1 MTSRTFT
8 YLSWARRKVSGL
20 IVLGVCGVVPLLAGA
35 QSAPRTDSQA
45 YRLPR
50 YDEDWSFLR
59 AYPEKT
65 DWIDPIKFI
74 PLDDRGE
81 AYLSLGGEARETY
94 ERFHNP
100 NFGLQPQDPGGYLLQ
115 RYLVHADV
123 HTNPHTRFFVEMVS
137 ALENWRVG
145 GPRPVI
151 DEDKL
156 DFHQG
161 FFELRAYDSDN
172 RGGMIRLGRQE
183 LTLGSG
189 RLLALREGTNVPS
202 AFDGVRASLGKRG
215 LAVDIF
221 ATKPVST
228 KAGIADDPP
237 QAGNWFW
244 GFYLSRDAHKAGVR
258 APVPGFDV
266 YYFGLDRNP
275 AFFNEGVGHERRHTV
290 GVRAWNLEGSWNYDV
305 EAMLQFGTF
314 GNAGIHAFRIASD
327 TSYFFRGVTWH
338 PRLSFAV
345 DVASGDHDSNRST
358 LQTFNA
364 LFQSGTYSGR
374 AQILGPANTIRL
386 EPSVSVAPVKS
397 VSVSSGWGFYWRE
410 DIHDGLYGIAGNL
423 LVPGN
428 AAEARYEG
436 SRPIFQIDWQVDRH
450 FSVHANYIYVFN
462 GPFGQQAIHGTS
474 GMSYVSPWVSYRF

>member
-1 MTSRTFT
+1 MRPRTSPSPTWT
-8 YLSWARRKVSGL
+8 GRKAL
-20 IVLGVCGVVPLLAGA
+20 QLAVLGIFGTVPLVARA
-35 QSAPRTDSQA
+35 QTTPRAESRV

-50 YDEDWSFLR
+50 YEEDWSFLR
-59 AYPEKT
+59 TSTGKA
-65 DWIDPIKFI
+65 DWLDPIKFV
-74 PLDDRGE
+74 PLNDGGE
-81 AYLSLGGEARETY
+81 AYLSLGGEVRETY

-100 NFGLQPQDPGGYLLQ
+100 NFGFQPQDPDGYLLQ
-115 RYLVHADV
+115 RYLVHADA
-123 HTNPHTRFFVEMVS
+123 HTNAHTRIFVEVVS
-137 ALENWRVG
+137 ALENWRAG
-145 GPRPVI
+145 GARPVI

-161 FFELRAYDSDN
+161 FLDLSAYDNDGK
-172 RGGMIRLGRQE
+172 GGMLRLGRQE
-183 LTLGSG
+183 LTFGSG

-202 AFDGVRASLGKRG
+202 SFDGIRASLGKRG

-221 ATKPVST
+221 VAKPVST
-228 KAGIADDPP
+228 KTGIADDPP

-275 AFFNEGVGHERRHTV
+275 AVFNQGVGHERRHTV

-327 TSYFFRGVTWH
+327 TSYGFRGVAWH

-345 DVASGDHDSNRST
+345 DVASGDHDPNRST

-386 EPSVSVAPVKS
+386 EPALSVAPVKS

-410 DIHDGLYGIAGNL
+410 DVHDGLYGIAGNL

-428 AAEARYEG
+428 ATRARYEG
-436 SRPIFQIDWQVDRH
+436 SRPIFQLDWQVERH

-462 GPFGQQAIHGTS
+462 GPFGQQAVHGTS
-474 GMSYVSPWVSYRF
+474 GMSYASPWVSYRF